1 MHAKDG
7 FRNDIFQLSVTR
19 NSTRKNLFNS
29 GLHTPFIF
37 SKGYIEVSTMLVN
50 DIVYGLG
57 QSNSLTFRHNF
68 SIPRT
73 WNLFSQYPN
82 PHLKENQTENV
93 TTMWGSHPFYLGID
107 DPERGD
113 AHGVL
118 LLNSFPITVTS
129 NARPSL
135 TFKTFGGHLEFVS
148 ECCLLLC
155 CCFVLLISLLSSFG
169 STFSLALVLLTSS
182 VSCSHSFTSHSFP
195 HTGHWVFTP
204 APVSA
209 PFPRC
214 PSRWSRS

>member
-1 MHAKDG
+1 
-7 FRNDIFQLSVTR
+7 
-19 NSTRKNLFNS
+19 
-29 GLHTPFIF
+29 
-37 SKGYIEVSTMLVN
+37 MLVN

-82 PHLKENQTENV
+82 PHLKENQTENA
-93 TTMWGSHPFYLGID
+93 TTLWGSHPFYLGID

-113 AHGVL
+113 AYGVL

-148 ECCLLLC
+148 INPQAKLQHRQNSPCQQKTRRKRSLLC
-155 CCFVLLISLLSSFG
+155 TVALFAVRSDSGSFVWL
-169 STFSLALVLLTSS
+169 
-182 VSCSHSFTSHSFP
+182 
-195 HTGHWVFTP
+195 
-204 APVSA
+204 
-209 PFPRC
+209 
-214 PSRWSRS
+214 

>member
-1 MHAKDG
+1 MTLHSTGAYRHDV
-7 FRNDIFQLSVTR
+7 FQLSITR
-19 NSTRKNLFNS
+19 NSTGASLFNS

-57 QSNSLTFRHNF
+57 QSNSSSFRHNF

-107 DPERGD
+107 DPKRGD
-113 AHGVL
+113 AYGVL
-118 LLNSFPITVTS
+118 LLNSFPITITS

-148 ECCLLLC
+148 QLVYYFLHFSKLYLFFC
-155 CCFVLLISLLSSFG
+155 
-169 STFSLALVLLTSS
+169 STFFSALVLPTSS
-182 VSCSHSFTSHSFP
+182 VNCKISFTSPFSHR
-195 HTGHWVFTP
+195 TGHWAFMP
-204 APVSA
+204 ARVSA
-209 PFPRC
+209 PYHPC
-214 PSRWSRS
+214 LSH